1 MKILSKKELS
11 RIISYAN
18 IGYKQGFLD
27 GMKFEK
33 DEISEETLDR
43 LIDENSNRIQKNME
57 KAVCAE

>member
-33 DEISEETLDR
+33 DEISEETLDS
-43 LIDENSNRIQKNME
+43 LIEKSSKSIQENME
-57 KAVCAE
+57 KEFCV

>member
-1 MKILSKKELS
+1 MKLISKKEIS

-57 KAVCAE
+57 KEFCAK

>member
-27 GMKFEK
+27 GMEFEK

-43 LIDENSNRIQKNME
+43 LIDENSKRIQKNMGKE
-57 KAVCAE
+57 FCAE